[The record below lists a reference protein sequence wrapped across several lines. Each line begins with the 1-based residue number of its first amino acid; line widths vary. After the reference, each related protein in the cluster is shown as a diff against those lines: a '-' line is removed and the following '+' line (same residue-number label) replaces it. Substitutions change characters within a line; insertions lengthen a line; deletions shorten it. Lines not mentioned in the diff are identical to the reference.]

1 MSKLLQEVTAVVG
14 KYKGQDGKEKNRYQ
28 RIGSIIE
35 TKNGPMLK
43 IDNIPV
49 SEPPWSGW
57 AYLNEPKD
65 REEKKEFPKDDDIG
79 F

>member
-1 MSKLLQEVTAVVG
+1 
-14 KYKGQDGKEKNRYQ
+14 
-28 RIGSIIE
+28 
-35 TKNGPMLK
+35 MLK